1 MQVNK
6 RTTGLSSQRGP

>member
-6 RTTGLSSQRGP
+6 RTLKNH

>member
-6 RTTGLSSQRGP
+6 RTLSAWT